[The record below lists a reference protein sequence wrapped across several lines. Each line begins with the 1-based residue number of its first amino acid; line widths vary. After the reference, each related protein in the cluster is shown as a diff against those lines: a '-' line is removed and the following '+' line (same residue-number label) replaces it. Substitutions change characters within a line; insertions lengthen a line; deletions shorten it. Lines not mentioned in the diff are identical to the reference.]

1 MKIVLATSIILCT
14 LFYQIQCTEPTV
26 QKQADT
32 VEILTMPSAEEWI
45 SCAQTLKSYQAEQH
59 GFMHK
64 IGDTL
69 NQYVFHTSI
78 ISTTLLL
85 AFFGKSFSEYFDFNG
100 LSLFATGSGAAYAI
114 YAICNRML
122 EWVGRHMAHKA
133 DEDFYALE
141 SYIRNWSQHK
151 EFTPS
156 ILHPLFD
163 DLARDYGQHSA
174 LGVTREQATYIV
186 ENIIQ
191 TAELGQAMTESL
203 GFGFKRSDDD
213 DTSSTIIPLFL
224 ATRITMNLNL
234 KDCILQCATN
244 PQKAH
249 KNQWEHIARQLG
261 IIKQS
266 TFMETLARLAQN
278 YQWPI
283 SLSLGAPGGLV
294 AGVKLSHYLTGRDL
308 NYLFTARML
317 GVAGGVAAL
326 SLFFKLII
334 RAGSDN
340 QWRSTHLLKFVM
352 NWKGQ
357 KHNAPVCLHALFDQ
371 LHRLYL
377 KNHRTL
383 QLDPLFVDELYQ
395 IVLEAWMMAM
405 VPNEP
410 GQNPDTHN
418 GTMNGTQIASNKTH

>member
-1 MKIVLATSIILCT
+1 MKTLFITSMIMCT
-14 LFYQIQCTEPTV
+14 LVYQIQCTELTP
-26 QKQADT
+26 QKQP
-32 VEILTMPSAEEWI
+32 EPIELLTMPSAEEWN

-64 IGDTL
+64 VGDTL
-69 NQYVFHTSI
+69 NHYVFHTSVV
-78 ISTTLLL
+78 STVLLL
-85 AFFGKSFSEYFDFNG
+85 AFFGKSFSEYFGFDG
-100 LSLFATGSGAAYAI
+100 LRLFVAGSGTAYPI
-114 YAICNRML
+114 YALCNRML
-122 EWVGRHMAHKA
+122 EWLGSHMAHKI

-156 ILHPLFD
+156 ILHQLFD
-163 DLARDYGQHSA
+163 DLARDYGQHGA
-174 LGVTREQATYIV
+174 LSVTREQAVYIV

-191 TAELGQAMTESL
+191 TAELGQAMTEA
-203 GFGFKRSDDD
+203 FGFSLKRSDDD
-213 DTSSTIIPLFL
+213 DTDNTVIPLFL
-224 ATRITMNLNL
+224 ATRISMNLDL

-244 PQKAH
+244 HRKNN

-261 IIKQS
+261 IMKPS
-266 TFMETLARLAQN
+266 TFMSKLARLAQN

-283 SLSLGAPGGLV
+283 SLSLGAAGGLV
-294 AGVKLSHYLTGRDL
+294 TGVKLSHYLTGRDL

-317 GVAGGVAAL
+317 GVAGGIAAL
-326 SLFFKLII
+326 SCLFKLII
-334 RAGSDN
+334 RAGSDDN
-340 QWRSTHLLKFVM
+340 WRSTHLLKFVM

-357 KHNAPVCLHALFDQ
+357 KHDTPQCLHALFDQ

-395 IVLEAWMMAM
+395 IILEAWMMAM
-405 VPNEP
+405 VPNESEQSP
-410 GQNPDTHN
+410 NTN
-418 GTMNGTQIASNKTH
+418 NSTMNGTQAARNHLH